1 MSRLILLDTN
11 ILGMVTNPKT
21 SSTICQDCKYWLD
34 NLPILG
40 YQVVLPE
47 IADYELRR
55 ELIRGNKKAG
65 IQRLDQLK
73 SAISYLPITTETMLL
88 AAQFWAEARKTG
100 KPTADHNALD
110 ADMILAAQAKLEEI
124 NGNQVIVATTN
135 VKHLSLF
142 VDARE
147 WQSIEVSDR

>member
-1 MSRLILLDTN
+1 
-11 ILGMVTNPKT
+11 
-21 SSTICQDCKYWLD
+21 
-34 NLPILG
+34 
-40 YQVVLPE
+40 
-47 IADYELRR
+47 
-55 ELIRGNKKAG
+55 
-65 IQRLDQLK
+65 
-73 SAISYLPITTETMLL
+73 TTETMLL
-88 AAQFWAEARKTG
+88 AAQFWAEARKAG
-100 KPTADHNALD
+100 KPTADNNALD